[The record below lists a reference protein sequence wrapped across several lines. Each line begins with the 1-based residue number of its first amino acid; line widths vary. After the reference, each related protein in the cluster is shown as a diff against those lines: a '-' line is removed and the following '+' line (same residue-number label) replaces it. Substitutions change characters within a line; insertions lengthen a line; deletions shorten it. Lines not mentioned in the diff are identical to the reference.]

1 MCNMAF
7 IWIHAV
13 QMCKMAFIW
22 MTAWLFVKNKID
34 FYLVACVILW
44 IFVWRQNAFMAF
56 CLLQTRMIF
65 FFIILLFFVVLA
77 YLLAA
82 QLKSGVYKRHLQW
95 VDDKLEI
102 HSFPCLIDSPFGI
115 EPWLRD
121 KFCIMKLQRGNRKL
135 TDSDPLLLP

>member
-1 MCNMAF
+1 MNICVKTKCIYGFLF
-7 IWIHAV
+7 I
-13 QMCKMAFIW
+13 
-22 MTAWLFVKNKID
+22 TDKND
-34 FYLVACVILW
+34 F
-44 IFVWRQNAFMAF
+44 F
-56 CLLQTRMIF
+56 
-65 FFIILLFFVVLA
+65 ILLFFVVLA

-82 QLKSGVYKRHLQW
+82 QLKSGVYERHLQW

-121 KFCIMKLQRGNRKL
+121 KFCIMKLQRGNREL